1 MPWKFLTFKYR
12 HKTHLGTKG
21 TKTICQTPRAQE
33 ELIKWDW
40 TRKVKLVDKVMDTVQ
55 TSNIIEDNKL
65 INWGTF
71 IVTQLLGIKEIKKK
85 NNEELF
91 WKRRTEWMI
100 NTLRKDVNLIERL
113 EERREKSYDK
123 VR

>member
-1 MPWKFLTFKYR
+1 
-12 HKTHLGTKG
+12 
-21 TKTICQTPRAQE
+21 
-33 ELIKWDW
+33 
-40 TRKVKLVDKVMDTVQ
+40 MDTVQ

-91 WKRRTEWMI
+91 WKRRTEWMS

-113 EERREKSYDK
+113 EERRERSYDK

>member
-1 MPWKFLTFKYR
+1 
-12 HKTHLGTKG
+12 
-21 TKTICQTPRAQE
+21 
-33 ELIKWDW
+33 
-40 TRKVKLVDKVMDTVQ
+40 MDTVQ

-71 IVTQLLGIKEIKKK
+71 IVTQLLGIKEIKKN

>member
-1 MPWKFLTFKYR
+1 
-12 HKTHLGTKG
+12 
-21 TKTICQTPRAQE
+21 
-33 ELIKWDW
+33 
-40 TRKVKLVDKVMDTVQ
+40 MDTVQ

-91 WKRRTEWMI
+91 WKRRTEWMS

>member
-1 MPWKFLTFKYR
+1 
-12 HKTHLGTKG
+12 
-21 TKTICQTPRAQE
+21 
-33 ELIKWDW
+33 
-40 TRKVKLVDKVMDTVQ
+40 MDTVQ
-55 TSNIIEDNKL
+55 TSNIIEGNKL

-71 IVTQLLGIKEIKKK
+71 IVTQLLGIKEIKKN

>member
-1 MPWKFLTFKYR
+1 
-12 HKTHLGTKG
+12 
-21 TKTICQTPRAQE
+21 
-33 ELIKWDW
+33 
-40 TRKVKLVDKVMDTVQ
+40 MDTVQ

>member
-1 MPWKFLTFKYR
+1 
-12 HKTHLGTKG
+12 
-21 TKTICQTPRAQE
+21 
-33 ELIKWDW
+33 
-40 TRKVKLVDKVMDTVQ
+40 MDTVQ

-71 IVTQLLGIKEIKKK
+71 IVTQLLGIKEIKKN

-113 EERREKSYDK
+113 EERRERSYDK

>member
-1 MPWKFLTFKYR
+1 
-12 HKTHLGTKG
+12 
-21 TKTICQTPRAQE
+21 
-33 ELIKWDW
+33 
-40 TRKVKLVDKVMDTVQ
+40 MDTVQ

-71 IVTQLLGIKEIKKK
+71 IVTQLLGINEIKKK

-113 EERREKSYDK
+113 EERRERSYDK

>member
-1 MPWKFLTFKYR
+1 
-12 HKTHLGTKG
+12 
-21 TKTICQTPRAQE
+21 
-33 ELIKWDW
+33 
-40 TRKVKLVDKVMDTVQ
+40 MDTVQ

-71 IVTQLLGIKEIKKK
+71 IVTQLLGINEIKKK

>member
-1 MPWKFLTFKYR
+1 
-12 HKTHLGTKG
+12 
-21 TKTICQTPRAQE
+21 
-33 ELIKWDW
+33 
-40 TRKVKLVDKVMDTVQ
+40 MDTVQ

-113 EERREKSYDK
+113 EERRERSYDK

>member
-1 MPWKFLTFKYR
+1 
-12 HKTHLGTKG
+12 
-21 TKTICQTPRAQE
+21 
-33 ELIKWDW
+33 
-40 TRKVKLVDKVMDTVQ
+40 MDTVQ

-113 EERREKSYDK
+113 EERREKS
-123 VR
+123 

>member
-1 MPWKFLTFKYR
+1 
-12 HKTHLGTKG
+12 
-21 TKTICQTPRAQE
+21 
-33 ELIKWDW
+33 
-40 TRKVKLVDKVMDTVQ
+40 MDTVQ

-71 IVTQLLGIKEIKKK
+71 IVTQLLGINEIKKK

-100 NTLRKDVNLIERL
+100 NTLRKDINLIERL
-113 EERREKSYDK
+113 EERREKS
-123 VR
+123 

>member
-1 MPWKFLTFKYR
+1 
-12 HKTHLGTKG
+12 
-21 TKTICQTPRAQE
+21 
-33 ELIKWDW
+33 
-40 TRKVKLVDKVMDTVQ
+40 MDTVQ

-71 IVTQLLGIKEIKKK
+71 IVTQLLGIKEIKKN

-113 EERREKSYDK
+113 EERREKS
-123 VR
+123 